1 MWERVVRKGIAWRLE
16 GIMPRTVAKCSS
28 FQGFQFFLRLNGIL
42 FLACRVPDNERA
54 NQHYKD
60 MKFVHTKYG
69 LYTN

>member
-16 GIMPRTVAKCSS
+16 RIVAGAVAKCSS
-28 FQGFQFFLRLNGIL
+28 FQSFQLFFRLNGIL